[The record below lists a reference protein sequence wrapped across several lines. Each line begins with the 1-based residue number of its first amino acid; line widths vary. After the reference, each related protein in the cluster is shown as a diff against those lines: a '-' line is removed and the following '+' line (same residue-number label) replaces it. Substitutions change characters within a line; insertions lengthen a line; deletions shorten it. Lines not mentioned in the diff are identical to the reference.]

1 MRYSTLT
8 VLTALLGKVLSTPVR
23 RTSVTGIT
31 SDAAAFAQ
39 SSFDYVIVGGG
50 TAGLVVA
57 ARLSEN
63 SAVNVGVIEAGESRF
78 GDPYVDTPA
87 YLGEGFFNPLYDWA
101 YETVPQATLNGR
113 SVALNLGKMV
123 GGGSGLNFMIFGRGC
138 QGDYDNWSQL
148 GIDGGWDWAG
158 LLPYFEKTESV
169 TSGPLVTPYNLTEP
183 SGTGAGEGTSGPLP
197 ISYNN
202 FYSEIEG
209 PYAQALLSLGV
220 PQNADPDNGD
230 TTGLFNS
237 AASVDAATG
246 NRSYSGRDYLLP
258 NVGRS
263 NLAVLT
269 GAQAT
274 KIQFTQNGGNATATG
289 VQFIASG
296 TSYTVSAGKEVIL
309 SAGSLHTPQLLEL
322 SGIGDEARLSALGIP
337 VVVANSDVGENLQ
350 DHQTIYSDFLLTDPD
365 IPTISEQFYPHY
377 PRLVLSKRSD
387 TLFSNASYAA
397 TQEAQYLTN
406 HTGFFTYTPSA
417 VSFHPLQQ
425 FWTDDDLQTALAQ
438 LQTEIAQANVS
449 TFISKQY
456 QLQIDSIKQGQLAQM
471 ELVFLAGVLGEAS
484 SDQENF
490 VNLANFASRPFS
502 RGSVHINTT
511 DPLASPLIDTAY
523 LKFSF
528 DKEVLVKG
536 AQLNRNLTQI
546 APLSSFIS
554 SPLNPSA
561 DVSTEEEFENFIIDN
576 VSTEWHQ
583 VGTASLGPFGAG
595 GVVASDLIV
604 YGTSNVRVVDASIMP
619 MQIGAHIQATVYAIA
634 EKAADIIKAAQ

>member
-1 MRYSTLT
+1 MRYNTLT
-8 VLTALLGKVLSTPVR
+8 ILAALLGKSFSTPLKR
-23 RTSVTGIT
+23 EVTGIT

-50 TAGLVVA
+50 TAGLVLA
-57 ARLSEN
+57 ARLSED
-63 SAVNVGVIEAGESRF
+63 ATVKVGVIEAGETRF
-78 GDPYVDTPA
+78 DDADVNTPA
-87 YLGEGFFNPLYDWA
+87 YLGQALFNPLYDWA

-113 SVALNLGKMV
+113 SVSLNLGKMI
-123 GGGSGLNFMIFGRGC
+123 GGGSALNFMIWQRGC

-148 GIDGGWDWAG
+148 GIEGGWDWAG
-158 LLPYFEKTESV
+158 LLPYFEKTENV
-169 TSGPLVTPYNLTEP
+169 TPGPLDTPYNFTEP
-183 SGTGAGEGTSGPLP
+183 SGSGDGEGNSGPLP
-197 ISYNN
+197 VGYNN
-202 FYSEIEG
+202 FYSTIEG

-237 AASVDAATG
+237 AASVDPATG

-274 KIQFTQNGGNATATG
+274 KIQFTHSRGNATATG
-289 VQFIASG
+289 VQFTASG
-296 TSYTVSAGKEVIL
+296 TNYTVSSRKEVIL

-322 SGIGDEARLSALGIP
+322 SGIGDEARLTALGIP

-350 DHQTIYSDFLLTDPD
+350 DHQTLNSGFLLNDPD
-365 IPTISEQFYPHY
+365 VPT
-377 PRLVLSKRSD
+377 VD
-387 TLFSNASYAA
+387 TLFSNASFAA
-397 TQEAQYLTN
+397 TQEELYLTN

-417 VSFHPLQQ
+417 LSFHPLQQ
-425 FWTDDDLQTALAQ
+425 FWTEDELDTALAQ
-438 LQTEIAQANVS
+438 LQTEITQANLS
-449 TFISKQY
+449 TFINKQF
-456 QLQIDSIKQGQLAQM
+456 QLQIDGIKQGAVGQM
-471 ELVFLAGVLGEAS
+471 ELLFVAGVLGAS
-484 SDQENF
+484 STDQENF
-490 VNLANFASRPFS
+490 VDMSNFASRPFS

-511 DPLASPLIDTAY
+511 DPLAPPLIDTAY
-523 LKFSF
+523 LQFSF
-528 DKEVLVKG
+528 GKYYLLY
-536 AQLNRNLTQI
+536 QRHITRNLSQI
-546 APLSSFIS
+546 APLSSFIA

-561 DVSTEEEFENFIIDN
+561 NVTTDEDFENFVIEN
-576 VSTEWHQ
+576 VGTEWHQ
-583 VGTASLGPFGAG
+583 VGTASLGPLGEG

-604 YGTSNVRVVDASIMP
+604 YGTSNLRVVDASIMP

>member
-1 MRYSTLT
+1 MTGSTTFLSFLFSSFILGLHTMRYPTLT
-8 VLTALLGKVLSTPVR
+8 VLAALFGKVLSTPVR

-57 ARLSEN
+57 ARLTEN

-169 TSGPLVTPYNLTEP
+169 TSGPSVTPYNLTEP
-183 SGTGAGEGTSGPLP
+183 SGTGAGEGKSGPLP

-289 VQFIASG
+289 VQFTASG

-365 IPTISEQFYPHY
+365 IPTIN
-377 PRLVLSKRSD
+377 

-456 QLQIDSIKQGQLAQM
+456 QLQIDSIQQGQLAQM

-511 DPLASPLIDTAY
+511 DPLTSPLIDTAY
-523 LKFSF
+523 LQFSF

-634 EKAADIIKAAQ
+634 EKRICL